1 MPKASQLK
9 RSGFV
14 LPLLWLLLPPPALAD
29 KVKLEAARKVI
40 VDHCIKCHGPDKQKG
55 DLRLDTLSIDLANN
69 PRAAETWH
77 DALDQVSLG
86 EMPPEDEPG
95 LSSAERESI
104 TTWIRG
110 NLSKASDKTSP
121 PTVLRRLNKAEYRYT
136 MTDLLGV
143 EDDYGSDLPEDPVSP
158 DGFTNNGSNLQMSG
172 LQLEIYLQAARQ

>member
-95 LSSAERESI
+95 LSSAERE
-104 TTWIRG
+104 
-110 NLSKASDKTSP
+110 
-121 PTVLRRLNKAEYRYT
+121 
-136 MTDLLGV
+136 
-143 EDDYGSDLPEDPVSP
+143 
-158 DGFTNNGSNLQMSG
+158 
-172 LQLEIYLQAARQ
+172 